1 PEKWA
6 PVFGKIMLQNCAFR
20 STLARNR
27 DAKKSGR
34 TFMRWASLLMAVAV
48 IVLVDGRA
56 EAQQPCPAP
65 RKVNVG
71 VAVAPPNVV
80 HTAPYVA
87 KALGLFA
94 KHCVDANIIQF
105 DGGAAGT
112 AVTAV
117 GQGTAISNLPDSAIA
132 QGLKARQVW
141 GLAPRSPHAYVV
153 PGDIKIAADLKGRRL
168 SAAGGVGGL
177 NWLLGR
183 EVLRSAGLKVEDA
196 QFISQGTA
204 GRLPGFVA
212 GQIEGVALH
221 PEDVYLVQKQKP
233 GAHVLVMIADLM
245 PKYAF
250 NHYGAADAMIAK
262 DRDLVRDTIAAMIE
276 ANRAIYRDKDKVTPI
291 IVEATQKP
299 KDAVEYAIDVLT
311 KNCVLSVNEG
321 FLRDR
326 IEWTHQNNIDNGD
339 IPPEKK
345 LSFDQIV
352 DFKLASDAVEAA
364 GGRTSIN
371 GCKDQ
376 TRASLLHPTALSPGS
391 AR

>member
-1 PEKWA
+1 
-6 PVFGKIMLQNCAFR
+6 
-20 STLARNR
+20 
-27 DAKKSGR
+27 
-34 TFMRWASLLMAVAV
+34 MRRVSLLIGVAV
-48 IVLVDGRA
+48 IVLTAGAA
-56 EAQQPCPAP
+56 EAQQPAAQQPCPAP

-87 KALGLFA
+87 KALGFFA
-94 KHCVDANIIQF
+94 KHCVEANIIQF

-117 GQGTAISNLPDSAIA
+117 GQGTAISNLPNSAIA

-153 PGDIKIAADLKGRRL
+153 PGDIKTAADLKGRRL

-371 GCKDQ
+371 GCKD
-376 TRASLLHPTALSPGS
+376 
-391 AR
+391 

>member
-1 PEKWA
+1 MA
-6 PVFGKIMLQNCAFR
+6 SAI
-20 STLARNR
+20 
-27 DAKKSGR
+27 DA
-34 TFMRWASLLMAVAV
+34 A
-48 IVLVDGRA
+48 
-56 EAQQPCPAP
+56 
-65 RKVNVG
+65 
-71 VAVAPPNVV
+71 
-80 HTAPYVA
+80 APYDAIVIGGGHNGLVTA
-87 KALGLFA
+87 AYLGKAGLRT
-94 KHCVDANIIQF
+94 VVLERRDTL
-105 DGGAAGT
+105 GGAAGT
-112 AVTAV
+112 SVTAV
-117 GQGTAISNLPDSAIA
+117 AQGTAISNLPDVAIA
-132 QGLKARQVW
+132 RGLKGKQIW
-141 GLAPRSPHAYVV
+141 GLGPRPPQAYVV
-153 PGDIKIAADLKGRRL
+153 PAEVKTAADLKGKRL
-168 SAAGGVGGL
+168 SAAGGVGGF
-177 NWLLGR
+177 NWLMGR
-183 EVLRSAGLKVEDA
+183 EVLRSGGLSPDDA

-339 IPPEKK
+339 IPPDKK

-371 GCKDQ
+371 GCKD
-376 TRASLLHPTALSPGS
+376 
-391 AR
+391 

>member
-1 PEKWA
+1 
-6 PVFGKIMLQNCAFR
+6 MRCAVLL
-20 STLARNR
+20 LA
-27 DAKKSGR
+27 A
-34 TFMRWASLLMAVAV
+34 AV
-48 IVLVDGRA
+48 IVTSEGSAL
-56 EAQQPCPAP
+56 AQQPCPTP
-65 RKVNVG
+65 RKINVG

-87 KALGLFA
+87 KALGFFA
-94 KHCVDANIIQF
+94 KHCVEPNIIQF

-141 GLAPRSPHAYVV
+141 GLAPRPPQAYVV
-153 PGDIKIAADLKGRRL
+153 PAEVKTAADLKGRRL
-168 SAAGGVGGL
+168 SAAGGVGGF
-177 NWLLGR
+177 NWLMGR

-233 GAHVLVMIADLM
+233 GAHVLIMIADLM
-245 PKYAF
+245 PMFAF

-262 DRDLVRDTIAAMIE
+262 DRDLVRDTVAAMIE
-276 ANRAIYRDKDKVTPI
+276 GNRAIYRDKDKVVPI
-291 IVEATQKP
+291 IMEATQKP

-311 KNCVLSVNEG
+311 KNCILSVNEG
-321 FLRDR
+321 FMRER
-326 IEWTHQNNIDNGD
+326 SEWTHQNNIDNGD
-339 IPPEKK
+339 IPAEKR
-345 LSFDQIV
+345 LAFDQIA
-352 DFKLASDAVEAA
+352 DLKLASEAVAAA
-364 GGRTSIN
+364 GGRTTIN
-371 GCKDQ
+371 NCMD
-376 TRASLLHPTALSPGS
+376 
-391 AR
+391 

>member
-1 PEKWA
+1 
-6 PVFGKIMLQNCAFR
+6 MRCALLLI
-20 STLARNR
+20 SVAAVLAT
-27 DAKKSGR
+27 AGG
-34 TFMRWASLLMAVAV
+34 AA
-48 IVLVDGRA
+48 
-56 EAQQPCPAP
+56 AQQPCPAP

-87 KALGLFA
+87 KALGYFA

-153 PGDIKIAADLKGRRL
+153 PGDVKTVADLKGRRL

-276 ANRAIYRDKDKVTPI
+276 ANRAIYRNKDKVIPI

-299 KDAVEYAIDVLT
+299 KDAVEYAVDVLT
-311 KNCVLSVNEG
+311 KNCILSVNEG

-345 LSFDQIV
+345 LTFDQIA
-352 DFKLASDAVEAA
+352 DLKLASDAVEAA
-364 GGRTSIN
+364 GGHTSIG
-371 GCKDQ
+371 GCKD
-376 TRASLLHPTALSPGS
+376 
-391 AR
+391 

>member
-1 PEKWA
+1 
-6 PVFGKIMLQNCAFR
+6 MR
-20 STLARNR
+20 SAVLLLA
-27 DAKKSGR
+27 A
-34 TFMRWASLLMAVAV
+34 AV
-48 IVLVDGRA
+48 IVVGESSAL
-56 EAQQPCPAP
+56 AQQPCPTP

-87 KALGLFA
+87 KALGFFA
-94 KHCVDANIIQF
+94 KHCVEPNIIQF

-141 GLAPRSPHAYVV
+141 GLAPRPPQAYVV
-153 PGDIKIAADLKGRRL
+153 PAEVKTAADLKGRRL
-168 SAAGGVGGL
+168 SAAGGVGGF
-177 NWLLGR
+177 NWLMGR

-221 PEDVYLVQKQKP
+221 PEDVYLVEKQKP

-245 PKYAF
+245 PMFAF
-250 NHYGAADAMIAK
+250 NHYGAADTMIAK

-276 ANRAIYRDKDKVTPI
+276 GNRAIYRDKEKVVPLI
-291 IVEATQKP
+291 MEATQKP

-311 KNCVLSVNEG
+311 KNCILSVNEG
-321 FLRDR
+321 FMRER
-326 IEWTHQNNIDNGD
+326 AEWTHQNNIDNGD
-339 IPPEKK
+339 IPPEKR
-345 LSFDQIV
+345 LAFDQIA
-352 DFKLASDAVEAA
+352 DLKLASEAVAAA
-364 GGRTSIN
+364 GGRITIN
-371 GCKDQ
+371 NCKD
-376 TRASLLHPTALSPGS
+376 
-391 AR
+391 

>member
-1 PEKWA
+1 
-6 PVFGKIMLQNCAFR
+6 
-20 STLARNR
+20 
-27 DAKKSGR
+27 
-34 TFMRWASLLMAVAV
+34 LLIGVAV
-48 IVLVDGRA
+48 IVLTAGAA
-56 EAQQPCPAP
+56 EAQQPAAQQPCPAP

-87 KALGLFA
+87 KALGFFA

-153 PGDIKIAADLKGRRL
+153 PGDVKTAADLKGRRL

-276 ANRAIYRDKDKVTPI
+276 ANRAIYRDKDKVVPI

-371 GCKDQ
+371 GCKD
-376 TRASLLHPTALSPGS
+376 
-391 AR
+391 